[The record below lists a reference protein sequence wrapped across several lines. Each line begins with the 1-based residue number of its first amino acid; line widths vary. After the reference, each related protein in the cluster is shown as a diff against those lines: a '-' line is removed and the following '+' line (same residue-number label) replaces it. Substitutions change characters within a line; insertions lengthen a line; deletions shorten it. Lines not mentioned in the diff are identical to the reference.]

1 MAVQIERIH
10 HALPDGIDT
19 LVAAS
24 RAEGIH
30 NISMLVEQW
39 HAGEQRFDQNNA
51 ALFAAFQNGTLAGI
65 GGITRENG
73 LDEPAMRMRRF
84 YVLPQ
89 FRRTGIATA
98 LAKAC
103 MAHGLKHSPTLTC
116 NAQASDAASVFWEAM
131 GFEAAELP
139 TITHI
144 YRRPLTP
151 APATPRAT

>member
-10 HALPDGIDT
+10 DALPEGLDT

-24 RAEGIH
+24 RAEGIR

-51 ALFAAFQNGTLAGI
+51 ALFAAFEHGTLAGI
-65 GGITRENG
+65 GGITRETG
-73 LDEPAMRMRRF
+73 IDEPAMRVRRF

-89 FRRTGIATA
+89 FRRSGIATS
-98 LAKAC
+98 LAGAC
-103 MAHGLKHSPTLTC
+103 MTHGLTHCSTLTC
-116 NAQASDAASVFWEAM
+116 NAQASDAAGVFWETM

-139 TITHI
+139 AITHI

-151 APATPRAT
+151 VPATPHAT